1 MVKHERNYVGMRKSR
16 KAFTLAEVLI
26 TLGIIGVVAAMTLPT
41 LITNYQ
47 KRATVA
53 KLKRAYS
60 VIKQAYLMSY
70 DQVGDPAADEA
81 LAMGNDNYFR
91 TYWAPYI
98 KGTVC
103 KTSKECGYSSNN
115 PWAFANGQKMTLGVV
130 VLDRRTTFYTSDG
143 FLYVVFVAVGSLD
156 NTENVANSS
165 IIVDINGGKGPNKLG
180 KDVFYF
186 RRISDEKGN
195 DMQPLGYNY
204 SDKSVNSDCSEN
216 GNGYYCAEKIR
227 RDGWKILKDYPW

>member
-1 MVKHERNYVGMRKSR
+1 MRFFK
-16 KAFTLAEVLI
+16 KANGFTLAEVLI

-81 LAMGNDNYFR
+81 FAMGANNYFK

-103 KTSKECGYSSNN
+103 KSYKECGYNSGA
-115 PWAFANGQKMTLGVV
+115 PWIKANGTALPTGVV
-130 VLDRRTTFYTSDG
+130 AGGRTTFYTTDG
-143 FLYVVFVAVGSLD
+143 VLYVVFISGWGSIGDVPISYVLC
-156 NTENVANSS
+156 
-165 IIVDINGGKGPNKLG
+165 DINGAKKPNQLG

-186 RRISDEKGN
+186 QRIADEKGN
-195 DMQPLGYNY
+195 DMQPYGYN
-204 SDKSVNSDCSEN
+204 NSDATINSNCSTR
-216 GNGYYCAEKIR
+216 GSGMYCAEKIR

>member
-1 MVKHERNYVGMRKSR
+1 MKRG
-16 KAFTLAEVLI
+16 FTLAEVLI

-81 LAMGNDNYFR
+81 FAMGADNYFK

-103 KTSKECGYSSNN
+103 KNYQECGYSSNTPWLESSGSKVTTGAVN
-115 PWAFANGQKMTLGVV
+115 PEA
-130 VLDRRTTFYTSDG
+130 RTTFYTNDG
-143 FLYVVFVAVGSLD
+143 FLYVVFIFEYGSKGHYAS
-156 NTENVANSS
+156 TYV
-165 IIVDINGGKGPNKLG
+165 ICDINGGKGPNQLG

-186 RRISDEKGN
+186 QRLADEKGN
-195 DMQPLGYNY
+195 DMQFYGYN
-204 SDKSVNSDCSEN
+204 NSDANINKSCSTK
-216 GNGYYCAEKIR
+216 GSGHFCAEKIR

>member
-1 MVKHERNYVGMRKSR
+1 MR

-47 KRATVA
+47 KRATIA

-81 LAMGNDNYFR
+81 FAMGNDSYFKI
-91 TYWAPYI
+91 YWAPYI

-103 KTSKECGYSSNN
+103 KTYQECGYSAGR
-115 PWAFANGQKMTLGVV
+115 PWVRPDGSLFD
-130 VLDRRTTFYTSDG
+130 VLAVASAARTTFYTTDG
-143 FLYVVFVAVGSLD
+143 ILYVVFVAGGGAN
-156 NTENVANSS
+156 NTTIANSC
-165 IIVDINGGKGPNKLG
+165 IIIDINGSKGPNQLG

-186 RRISDEKGN
+186 QRIADEKGN
-195 DMQPLGYNY
+195 DMQPFGYQSSN
-204 SDKSVNSDCSEN
+204 SSVNSSCSTK
-216 GNGYYCAEKIR
+216 GSGQLCAEKIR